1 MPLFVGQTFASR
13 YRIDHKIGQGGTA
26 VVYRGYDPLMDRVV
40 AIKAFPPDIVGGE
53 EAARQFA
60 TELRVIGQLEHPHI
74 LPIYDCGH
82 QGDIPFI
89 VMRYADRGSLASEM
103 EQGRLPLARVVDLAD
118 QVARGLHYA
127 HQRGMI
133 HRDIKPQNILVE
145 ASGDVYI
152 GDFSL
157 AVLLTSTQAFDAQ
170 TTTGTAYYM
179 SPEQCKGLPVDARS
193 DIYSLGAMLYEM
205 CTGHRP
211 YEGPNWAEVVVKV
224 LSEDPP
230 LPRAHNP
237 GLPEPTQDVIMKAM
251 ARNPDERYATALE
264 LAAALRDSTY
274 AHPR

>member
-1 MPLFVGQTFASR
+1 MPVQPGQTLASR
-13 YRIDHKIGQGGTA
+13 YRIDAQIGKGGTA
-26 VVYRGYDPLMDRVV
+26 TVYRGYDPAMDRVV
-40 AIKAFPPDIVGGE
+40 AIKVFPDDAVTGE

-82 QGDIPFI
+82 HGRIPFI
-89 VMRYADRGSLASEM
+89 VMRYADRGSLAGEM
-103 EQGRLPLARVVDLAD
+103 EQGRLPLDRVLDLAD
-118 QVARGLHYA
+118 QIARGLSYA

-157 AVLLTSTQAFDAQ
+157 AVLLTSSQAFDAQ

-179 SPEQCKGLPVDARS
+179 SPEQCKGALVDVRS

-211 YEGPNWAEVVVKV
+211 HEGPNWAEIVVKV

-230 LPRAHNP
+230 LPRTYNP
-237 GLPEPTQDVIMKAM
+237 DLLEHTQDVILKAM
-251 ARNPDERYATALE
+251 ARNPEERFATALE
-264 LAAALRDSTY
+264 LSAALRDSL
-274 AHPR
+274 HSD